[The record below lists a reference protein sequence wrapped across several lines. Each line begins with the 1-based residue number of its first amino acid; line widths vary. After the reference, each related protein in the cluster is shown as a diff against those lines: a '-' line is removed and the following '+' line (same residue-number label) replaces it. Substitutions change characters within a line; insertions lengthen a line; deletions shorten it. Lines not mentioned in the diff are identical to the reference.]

1 MKKLAGRSTLCSVV
15 CAVLMLALLV
25 CQFVPFWTVPETG
38 ESVSISRYIWFP
50 DECDDLED
58 YLQTAVH
65 EDFTVNELVLQPV
78 LMLALSAL
86 GAALCF
92 IKRDSTPV
100 LIAPIACGLIG
111 IWGYLAQP
119 ALQLG
124 GGWVIHLTICIA
136 MAAVAA
142 AGLITESWKK
152 A

>member
-1 MKKLAGRSTLCSVV
+1 MKKIEGCSKICSIV

-38 ESVSISRYIWFP
+38 ETVSIGKYIWFP
-50 DECDDLED
+50 DDCGDLED

-65 EDFTVNELVLQPV
+65 EDFTVNELVGQPV
-78 LMLALSAL
+78 LILVLSAVS
-86 GAALCF
+86 AVLCI
-92 IKRDSTPV
+92 IKRESTPV
-100 LIAPIACGLIG
+100 LFAPLACGVIG

-136 MAAVAA
+136 AA
-142 AGLITESWKK
+142 AIAATGFINEAWKK
-152 A
+152 V